1 MFLIF
6 FNIGPKKSSL
16 LGKQIK
22 VDCSFFSSS
31 LHLLFPKKKSL
42 QVYYKIISPP
52 WIPVFFLPNHLSCL
66 SHCKTR
72 STMSL
77 KTRRPWSMSFEDLEL
92 HGHSDILYLRV
103 NRNGPGTSS
112 TTNHIFYRALGR
124 LHGPWCKQPLLES
137 DRLIK

>member
-31 LHLLFPKKKSL
+31 LHLLFPKKNHYKYITKSFL
-42 QVYYKIISPP
+42 RHGSLF
-52 WIPVFFLPNHLSCL
+52 FFLPNHLSCL